1 MEEGSL
7 FSMSSPAFIICRIF
21 DDGHSEWCEVVVV
34 LICVSLIMNDVEH
47 LFMFVSHLYV
57 FFIEMAV

>member
-21 DDGHSEWCEVVVV
+21 DDGHSDWCEVVVV